1 MIYEKDKGQS
11 QTELYGFYQLMIKQL
26 TVDACS
32 AAVADL
38 ADHAQLIR

>member
-1 MIYEKDKGQS
+1 
-11 QTELYGFYQLMIKQL
+11 MIKQL

-38 ADHAQLIR
+38 ADHAQLIRWVLADVELPSTWCIL